1 MCCGFRSSTDPY
13 TVLVSLGALKTRHDR
28 RSGASLQRSRA
39 LGEGPMEINKKV
51 LLVDDH
57 DLVRFGTSVLL
68 ESLEDVHCTITPCR
82 SLDEARTACRESG
95 PFDLVLL
102 DLNLPDA
109 KGLQG
114 LKTLRGEC
122 PNTPFAMLTGTQDE
136 FVIRQAQAMGAV
148 GYLLK
153 SWTPERL
160 KKALK
165 SLLRPQSV
173 PAAATISERFPKLA
187 GTPHYD
193 RVAELGPRHLQILEL
208 ILEGCSNQE
217 IAKATELSL
226 GTVKNYVS
234 AILLALDVESRSHLI
249 SLFH

>member
-1 MCCGFRSSTDPY
+1 MDT
-13 TVLVSLGALKTRHDR
+13 
-28 RSGASLQRSRA
+28 
-39 LGEGPMEINKKV
+39 NKKV

-57 DLVRFGTSVLL
+57 DLVRFGTTLLL
-68 ESLEDVHCTITPCR
+68 ESLVEVRCAITPCR
-82 SLDEARTACRESG
+82 SLDEARTACREQG

-114 LKTLRGEC
+114 LRTLRDEC
-122 PNTPFAMLTGTQDE
+122 PNIRLALLTGTQDE

-160 KKALK
+160 KEALQA
-165 SLLRPQSV
+165 LLLA
-173 PAAATISERFPKLA
+173 PAEATLAQRFPRLA
-187 GTPHYD
+187 GTSHYD
-193 RVAELGPRHLQILEL
+193 RVAELGPRHLQVLEL
-208 ILEGCSNQE
+208 ILEGLSNQE
-217 IAKATELSL
+217 IAKASGLSL

-234 AILLALDVESRSHLI
+234 VILLALDVESRSHLM

>member
-1 MCCGFRSSTDPY
+1 MDT
-13 TVLVSLGALKTRHDR
+13 
-28 RSGASLQRSRA
+28 
-39 LGEGPMEINKKV
+39 NKKI

-57 DLVRFGTSVLL
+57 DLVRFGTTLLL
-68 ESLEDVHCTITPCR
+68 ESLDAVHCAITPCR
-82 SLDEARTACRESG
+82 SLDEARTACREQG

-114 LKTLRGEC
+114 LRTLRDEC
-122 PNTPFAMLTGTQDE
+122 PHIRFAMLTGTQDE

-160 KKALK
+160 KEALKAL
-165 SLLRPQSV
+165 LQA
-173 PAAATISERFPKLA
+173 PAEATLAQRFPRLA
-187 GTPHYD
+187 GTSHYD
-193 RVAELGPRHLQILEL
+193 RVAELGPRHLQVLEL
-208 ILEGCSNQE
+208 ILEGLSNQE

-234 AILLALDVESRSHLI
+234 VILLALDVQSRSHLM

>member
-1 MCCGFRSSTDPY
+1 MDS
-13 TVLVSLGALKTRHDR
+13 
-28 RSGASLQRSRA
+28 
-39 LGEGPMEINKKV
+39 NKKV

-57 DLVRFGTSVLL
+57 DLVRFGTRMLL
-68 ESLEDVHCTITPCR
+68 ESLDAVQCTITPCR
-82 SLDEARTACRESG
+82 SLEEARAACREQG

-114 LKTLRGEC
+114 LRTLLNDS
-122 PNTPFAMLTGTQDE
+122 PHIPFAMLTGTQDE

-160 KKALK
+160 KEALQ
-165 SLLRPQSV
+165 SLLHPSG
-173 PAAATISERFPKLA
+173 AAKATISERFPRLA
-187 GTPHYD
+187 GTSHYD
-193 RVAELGPRHLQILEL
+193 RVAELGTRHLQILEL

-217 IAKATELSL
+217 ISAATELSL

-234 AILLALDVESRSHLI
+234 AILLALDVQSRSHLI

>member
-1 MCCGFRSSTDPY
+1 MQS
-13 TVLVSLGALKTRHDR
+13 
-28 RSGASLQRSRA
+28 
-39 LGEGPMEINKKV
+39 NKKV

-57 DLVRFGTSVLL
+57 DLVRFGTSLLL
-68 ESLEDVHCTITPCR
+68 ESLDGVRCDITPCS
-82 SLDEARTACRESG
+82 SLDAARTACRERG

-114 LKTLRGEC
+114 LRTLLDEH

-160 KKALK
+160 KEALKALLK
-165 SLLRPQSV
+165 P
-173 PAAATISERFPKLA
+173 PAGAAVSTIAQRFPRLA
-187 GTPHYD
+187 G
-193 RVAELGPRHLQILEL
+193 
-208 ILEGCSNQE
+208 S
-217 IAKATELSL
+217 S
-226 GTVKNYVS
+226 
-234 AILLALDVESRSHLI
+234 
-249 SLFH
+249 

>member
-1 MCCGFRSSTDPY
+1 MN
-13 TVLVSLGALKTRHDR
+13 
-28 RSGASLQRSRA
+28 
-39 LGEGPMEINKKV
+39 INKKI

-57 DLVRFGTSVLL
+57 DLVRFGTSMLL
-68 ESLEDVHCTITPCR
+68 ESLEDVDCSITPCR
-82 SLDEARTACRESG
+82 SLEEARTACREGG
-95 PFDLVLL
+95 PFDLILL

-114 LKTLRGEC
+114 LRTLREDC
-122 PNTPFAMLTGTQDE
+122 PNVPFAMLTGTQDE

-153 SWTPERL
+153 SWTPDRL
-160 KKALK
+160 KQALK
-165 SLLRPQSV
+165 SLLRPQSG
-173 PAAATISERFPKLA
+173 PAATTISERFPKLA
-187 GTPHYD
+187 GTSHYD
-193 RVAELGPRHLQILEL
+193 RVAELGTRHLQILEL

-217 IAKATELSL
+217 ISSATELSL

-234 AILLALDVESRSHLI
+234 AILLALDVDSRSHLI

>member
-1 MCCGFRSSTDPY
+1 
-13 TVLVSLGALKTRHDR
+13 
-28 RSGASLQRSRA
+28 
-39 LGEGPMEINKKV
+39 METNKKV

-57 DLVRFGTSVLL
+57 DLVRFGTSLLL
-68 ESLEDVHCTITPCR
+68 ESLDEVQCAITPCR
-82 SLDEARTACRESG
+82 SLDEARTACREGG

-114 LKTLRGEC
+114 LRTLRDEC
-122 PNTPFAMLTGTQDE
+122 PNIPFAMLTGTQDE

-160 KKALK
+160 KGALK
-165 SLLRPQSV
+165 SLLKPPPKTAPS
-173 PAAATISERFPKLA
+173 TISERFPKLA
-187 GTPHYD
+187 GTSHYD
-193 RVAELGPRHLQILEL
+193 RVAELGPRHLEILEL

-217 IAKATELSL
+217 ISKATELSL

-234 AILLALDVESRSHLI
+234 AILLALDVDSRSHLI

>member
-1 MCCGFRSSTDPY
+1 MDS
-13 TVLVSLGALKTRHDR
+13 
-28 RSGASLQRSRA
+28 
-39 LGEGPMEINKKV
+39 NKRV
-51 LLVDDH
+51 LLVEDH
-57 DLVRFGTSVLL
+57 DLVRFGTSLLL
-68 ESLEDVHCTITPCR
+68 ESLDETRCDITACR
-82 SLDEARTACRESG
+82 SLDDARAACRDKG

-114 LKTLRGEC
+114 LRTLLDEF

-160 KKALK
+160 KEALR
-165 SLLRPQSV
+165 SLLRSPSR
-173 PAAATISERFPKLA
+173 PAAATISERFPRLA

-193 RVAELGPRHLQILEL
+193 RVAELGPRHLQVLEL

-217 IAKATELSL
+217 ISKATELSL

>member
-1 MCCGFRSSTDPY
+1 MDT
-13 TVLVSLGALKTRHDR
+13 
-28 RSGASLQRSRA
+28 
-39 LGEGPMEINKKV
+39 NKKI

-57 DLVRFGTSVLL
+57 DLVRFGTTLLL
-68 ESLEDVHCTITPCR
+68 ESLDEVHCAITPCR
-82 SLDEARTACRESG
+82 SLDEARTACREQG

-114 LKTLRGEC
+114 LRTLRDEC
-122 PNTPFAMLTGTQDE
+122 PDIPLAMLTGTQDE

-160 KKALK
+160 KEALKAL
-165 SLLRPQSV
+165 LQAPGA
-173 PAAATISERFPKLA
+173 PAATTLAQRFPRLA
-187 GTPHYD
+187 GSSHYD

-208 ILEGCSNQE
+208 ILEGLSNQE
-217 IAKATELSL
+217 IARATELSL

-234 AILLALDVESRSHLI
+234 VILLALDVESRSHLM

>member
-1 MCCGFRSSTDPY
+1 MD
-13 TVLVSLGALKTRHDR
+13 A
-28 RSGASLQRSRA
+28 
-39 LGEGPMEINKKV
+39 NKKV

-57 DLVRFGTSVLL
+57 DLVRFGTTLLL
-68 ESLEDVHCTITPCR
+68 ESLDAVHCTITPCR
-82 SLDEARTACRESG
+82 SLDEARTACREQG

-114 LKTLRGEC
+114 LRTLRDEC
-122 PNTPFAMLTGTQDE
+122 PDVPFAMLTGTQDE
-136 FVIRQAQAMGAV
+136 LVVRQAQAMGAI

-160 KKALK
+160 KVALQ
-165 SLLRPQSV
+165 SLLQPSPKSQ
-173 PAAATISERFPKLA
+173 AATLTERFPRLA
-187 GTPHYD
+187 GSSHYD

-208 ILEGCSNQE
+208 ILEGCNNQE
-217 IAKATELSL
+217 ISTTTGLSL

-234 AILLALDVESRSHLI
+234 AILLALDVESRAHLI

>member
-1 MCCGFRSSTDPY
+1 
-13 TVLVSLGALKTRHDR
+13 
-28 RSGASLQRSRA
+28 
-39 LGEGPMEINKKV
+39 METNKKI

-57 DLVRFGTSVLL
+57 DLVRFGTTMLL
-68 ESLEDVHCTITPCR
+68 ESLDEVHCAITPCR
-82 SLDEARTACRESG
+82 SLDEARTACREQG

-114 LKTLRGEC
+114 LRTLRDEC
-122 PNTPFAMLTGTQDE
+122 PNIPFAMLTGTQDE
-136 FVIRQAQAMGAV
+136 LVIRQAQAMGAV

-160 KKALK
+160 KVALKAL
-165 SLLRPQSV
+165 LQA
-173 PAAATISERFPKLA
+173 PAAATLAQRFPRLA
-187 GTPHYD
+187 GSSHYD

-208 ILEGCSNQE
+208 ILEGLSNQE
-217 IAKATELSL
+217 IAKSTDLSL

-234 AILLALDVESRSHLI
+234 AILLALDVDSRSHLM

>member
-1 MCCGFRSSTDPY
+1 MGNI
-13 TVLVSLGALKTRHDR
+13 KT
-28 RSGASLQRSRA
+28 
-39 LGEGPMEINKKV
+39 V
-51 LLVDDH
+51 LLVEDH
-57 DLVRFGTSVLL
+57 DLVRYGTSLL
-68 ESLEDVHCTITPCR
+68 LQSLGDVSCDISACR
-82 SLDEARTACRESG
+82 SLDDARTACRDKG

-114 LKTLRGEC
+114 LRTMLDEFPKI
-122 PNTPFAMLTGTQDE
+122 PFATLTGTQDE
-136 FVIRQAQAMGAV
+136 FIVRQAQAMGAV

-160 KKALK
+160 KDALR
-165 SLLRPQSV
+165 SLLQLPSK
-173 PAAATISERFPKLA
+173 PAAATIPDRFPRLA
-187 GTPHYD
+187 GSPHYD

-217 IAKATELSL
+217 ISKATELTI

-234 AILLALDVESRSHLI
+234 AILLALDVDSRSHLI

>member
-1 MCCGFRSSTDPY
+1 
-13 TVLVSLGALKTRHDR
+13 
-28 RSGASLQRSRA
+28 
-39 LGEGPMEINKKV
+39 METNKKI

-57 DLVRFGTSVLL
+57 DLVRFGTTMLL
-68 ESLEDVHCTITPCR
+68 ESLDEVHCAITPCR
-82 SLDEARTACRESG
+82 SLDEARTACREQG

-114 LKTLRGEC
+114 LRTLRDEC
-122 PNTPFAMLTGTQDE
+122 PDIPFAMLTGTQDE
-136 FVIRQAQAMGAV
+136 LVVRQAQAMGAV

-160 KKALK
+160 KEALKAL
-165 SLLRPQSV
+165 LQA
-173 PAAATISERFPKLA
+173 PAAATLAQRFPRLA
-187 GTPHYD
+187 GSSHYD

-208 ILEGCSNQE
+208 ILEGLSNQE
-217 IAKATELSL
+217 IAKETDLSL

-234 AILLALDVESRSHLI
+234 AILLALDVESRSHLM

>member
-1 MCCGFRSSTDPY
+1 MDTNR
-13 TVLVSLGALKTRHDR
+13 
-28 RSGASLQRSRA
+28 
-39 LGEGPMEINKKV
+39 KV

-57 DLVRFGTSVLL
+57 DLVRFGTSMLL
-68 ESLEDVHCTITPCR
+68 ESLGEVRCEITPCR
-82 SLDEARTACRESG
+82 SLDDARTACKEKG

-114 LKTLRGEC
+114 LRTLMDDC

-160 KKALK
+160 KEALK
-165 SLLRPQSV
+165 SLLAPGPSKT
-173 PAAATISERFPKLA
+173 PAGATAAQRFPRLA
-187 GTPHYD
+187 GSSHYD

-217 IAKATELSL
+217 ISKATELTL

>member
-1 MCCGFRSSTDPY
+1 MDT
-13 TVLVSLGALKTRHDR
+13 
-28 RSGASLQRSRA
+28 
-39 LGEGPMEINKKV
+39 NKKI

-57 DLVRFGTSVLL
+57 DLVRFGTSLLL
-68 ESLEDVHCTITPCR
+68 ESLDEVHCAITPCR
-82 SLDEARTACRESG
+82 SLDEARTACREQG

-114 LKTLRGEC
+114 LRTLRDEC
-122 PNTPFAMLTGTQDE
+122 PNIPFAVLTGTQDE
-136 FVIRQAQAMGAV
+136 LVIRQAQAIGAV

-160 KKALK
+160 KEALKAL
-165 SLLRPQSV
+165 LQA
-173 PAAATISERFPKLA
+173 PAAPHESTLAQRFPRLA
-187 GTPHYD
+187 GTSHYD
-193 RVAELGPRHLQILEL
+193 RVAELGPRHLQVLEL
-208 ILEGCSNQE
+208 ILEGLSNQE

-234 AILLALDVESRSHLI
+234 VILLALDVQSRSHLM

>member
-1 MCCGFRSSTDPY
+1 MQT
-13 TVLVSLGALKTRHDR
+13 
-28 RSGASLQRSRA
+28 
-39 LGEGPMEINKKV
+39 KKRV

-57 DLVRFGTSVLL
+57 DLVRFGTGLLL
-68 ESLEDVHCTITPCR
+68 ESLADVQCSITPCR

-114 LKTLRGEC
+114 LRTLLDEF
-122 PNTPFAMLTGTQDE
+122 PTAPFAMLTGTQDE
-136 FVIRQAQAMGAV
+136 FVIRQAQSMGAV

-160 KKALK
+160 KEALR
-165 SLLRPQSV
+165 SLLQ
-173 PAAATISERFPKLA
+173 PAQKPGAATISERFPRLA
-187 GTPHYD
+187 GSSHYD

-217 IAKATELSL
+217 IAKNTELSL

-234 AILLALDVESRSHLI
+234 AILLALDVDSRSHLI

>member
-1 MCCGFRSSTDPY
+1 MLMDS
-13 TVLVSLGALKTRHDR
+13 
-28 RSGASLQRSRA
+28 
-39 LGEGPMEINKKV
+39 NKKV

-57 DLVRFGTSVLL
+57 DLVRFGTSMLL
-68 ESLEDVHCTITPCR
+68 ESLDAVHCTITPCR
-82 SLDEARTACRESG
+82 SLEEARTACREQG

-114 LKTLRGEC
+114 LRTLLNDS
-122 PNTPFAMLTGTQDE
+122 PDVPLAMLTGTQDE

-160 KKALK
+160 KEALR
-165 SLLRPQSV
+165 SLLQPSSGS
-173 PAAATISERFPKLA
+173 AKATISERFPRLA
-187 GTPHYD
+187 GTSHYD
-193 RVAELGPRHLQILEL
+193 RVAELGSRHLQILEL

-217 IAKATELSL
+217 ISAATELSL

-234 AILLALDVESRSHLI
+234 AILLALDVQSRSHLI